1 MHTMLI
7 QFIPVALARLF
18 VCEYNPAM
26 FDNEKSI
33 PNPDSNEVD
42 NLLSLEAAFSDPQL
56 KRSMDLASTW
66 NDVLKDQK
74 PSLEEKQLIIT
85 ELDTSLGEI
94 FRSPVRFT
102 GLVDVTRIDGS
113 DPVSAL
119 FLDDAEVV
127 HYGYNIN
134 DATYLVGGETVV
146 TGTKVVI
153 QLQVPYELAYSDSDQ
168 DEQSQGVKT
177 ASVVGFSDLDKAY
190 IEWDS
195 ASAEHAR
202 AWLTTFCP
210 DLIEELDTVVMN
222 AEGSED
228 DSVCAL
234 SMLDLKKYPQLDE
247 AFARECLLTYLNEV
261 IAIDSWVPYR
271 AEVEGE
277 MYNGVDNERSYIV
290 SNYKAL
296 VYIQPIGMK
305 KYFNEELNEAYWKLL
320 VPFGIIHESPK
331 KPISSMLVP
340 VESIK
345 SLESIRRTHFL
356 KS

>member
-1 MHTMLI
+1 
-7 QFIPVALARLF
+7 
-18 VCEYNPAM
+18 M
-26 FDNEKSI
+26 FDNEKST
-33 PNPDSNEVD
+33 PSPDSNEAD

-56 KRSMDLASTW
+56 KRSMELASTW

-74 PSLEEKQLIIT
+74 PSLEDKQLIIT

-94 FRSPVRFT
+94 FKSPVRFT

-113 DPVSAL
+113 DPLGAV

-127 HYGYNIN
+127 HYGYNISE
-134 DATYLVGGETVV
+134 ATYLVGGESVI
-146 TGTKVVI
+146 TGSKVVI

-168 DEQSQGVKT
+168 DEESQAVKT
-177 ASVVGFSDLDKAY
+177 ASVVGFCDLDKAY
-190 IEWDS
+190 IEWGS
-195 ASAEHAR
+195 ASPEHAR

-210 DLIEELDTVVMN
+210 DLIEDLDAVVMN
-222 AEGSED
+222 AAGSED

-234 SMLDLKKYPQLDE
+234 AMMDLKKYPQLDE
-247 AFARECLLTYLNEV
+247 AFTRECLLIYMNE
-261 IAIDSWVPYR
+261 IIGIDSWVPYR

-277 MYNGVDNERSYIV
+277 MYNGLDIERSYTV
-290 SNYKAL
+290 SNFKAL

-305 KYFNEELNEAYWKLL
+305 KYINDETNEADWKLL
-320 VPFGIIHESPK
+320 VPLGIIHDSPK

-340 VESIK
+340 VESLK